1 MILSEFIWFN
11 SNIKVDSKPVHFS
24 FFSDKNL
31 NFIGQLFNE
40 NGNIKPWEDIKIE
53 FHLKDTQKIY
63 WLQIIDALPKS
74 WKDAI
79 LKDKGNAKKLVIFD
93 HHIVRKSQIGSLNKL
108 PSKGLYLILVDANT
122 VKPAAQD
129 FENLFEPSDFN
140 WKKIYFLIRNTNLNT
155 KARMFQYKVLDNTL
169 YVNKILFTFGKVIS
183 PRCSF
188 CKLHEKTIMHLFYD
202 CLIVKRIWNQLKS
215 ILSNNINFP
224 ISTPQ
229 SAIFGFWDLDTNE
242 HLILN
247 HLLLIFKMYIYNAR
261 TIGYLNIIHL
271 LIYIKGIKNIE
282 KKLCENDAKR
292 KKNSILLVKLP
303 LRKNEENLG

>member
-79 LKDKGNAKKLVIFD
+79 LKDKGNAKNLVIFD
-93 HHIVRKSQIGSLNKL
+93 HHIVRKSQICSLSKL
-108 PSKGLYLILVDANT
+108 TSKELYLTLVDANT

-129 FENLFEPSDFN
+129 YFENLFESFDFN
-140 WKKIYFLIRNTNLNT
+140 WKNIYNLIRNTT
-155 KARMFQYKVLDNTL
+155 
-169 YVNKILFTFGKVIS
+169 
-183 PRCSF
+183 
-188 CKLHEKTIMHLFYD
+188 
-202 CLIVKRIWNQLKS
+202 
-215 ILSNNINFP
+215 
-224 ISTPQ
+224 
-229 SAIFGFWDLDTNE
+229 LDT
-242 HLILN
+242 
-247 HLLLIFKMYIYNAR
+247 
-261 TIGYLNIIHL
+261 
-271 LIYIKGIKNIE
+271 
-282 KKLCENDAKR
+282 
-292 KKNSILLVKLP
+292 
-303 LRKNEENLG
+303 